1 MENLKI
7 KSIYHFNKNEIEYL
21 TEKYQITKKE
31 ISEKTENTDNYNS
44 KEIVKRTNKK
54 AFIFAGLA
62 VVLAAVSIIV
72 ISNYFHTHGECG
84 ENASYKLIGNTLY
97 IEGTGTVDG
106 DSKDSISHFVGLSNE
121 IKNVII
127 SDGITEIGYKAFR
140 NCTSL
145 ENIIIASSVTEIEDY
160 AFNNCTALKSIT
172 IPSSVT
178 KIGAQAFNNCTALK
192 SITLP
197 SSVTKIG
204 ACTFYNCTSLES
216 ITIPSGVTEIGVYA
230 FNNCK
235 ALKSV
240 TIPSSVTKID
250 DSAFLH
256 CDNLTVHGEAGSYAE
271 TYADEHNISF
281 ANTLKSTE
289 STVSSSSNAEKSSS
303 AYDGQTLENETTQS
317 IDAQGEC
324 GENASFKLIGNTL
337 YIDGTGALDA
347 KTLEEG
353 SNYNYTSLFRYLP
366 NEIENVI
373 IADGITEI
381 GGNAFDSCKSLK
393 NITIPDSVTGIGYC
407 VFLNCEALESVTI
420 PSSVTQIGN
429 SAFFG
434 CQALKSIT
442 IPDSV
447 TKIGLATF
455 EECTSLESITI
466 PSSVTEV
473 RPSAFSDCTSLKSIT
488 IPSSV
493 TEIGIYAFNNCT
505 ALESITIPGSVTKIG
520 NTAFWNCYNN
530 VTIHGKAGSY
540 AETYA
545 NEHNISFKS
554 I

>member
-54 AFIFAGLA
+54 AFIFAALA

-127 SDGITEIGYKAFR
+127 SDGITEIGYKAF
-140 NCTSL
+140 
-145 ENIIIASSVTEIEDY
+145 
-160 AFNNCTALKSIT
+160 
-172 IPSSVT
+172 
-178 KIGAQAFNNCTALK
+178 G
-192 SITLP
+192 
-197 SSVTKIG
+197 
-204 ACTFYNCTSLES
+204 NCTSLES

-256 CDNLTVHGEAGSYAE
+256 CDNLTVHGEAVSYAE

-289 STVSSSSNAEKSSS
+289 STVNSSSNAEKSSS

-337 YIDGTGALDA
+337 YIDGTGVLDA

-353 SNYNYTSLFRYLP
+353 SKYNYTSLFRYLP

-407 VFLNCEALESVTI
+407 VFFNCEALESVTI

-493 TEIGIYAFNNCT
+493 TEIGIDAFNNCT

>member
-54 AFIFAGLA
+54 AFIFAALA

-106 DSKDSISHFVGLSNE
+106 DSKDSIRHFVGLSNE

-145 ENIIIASSVTEIEDY
+145 ENIIIPSSVTEIEDY

-172 IPSSVT
+172 IPS
-178 KIGAQAFNNCTALK
+178 
-192 SITLP
+192 
-197 SSVTKIG
+197 
-204 ACTFYNCTSLES
+204 
-216 ITIPSGVTEIGVYA
+216 
-230 FNNCK
+230 
-235 ALKSV
+235 
-240 TIPSSVTKID
+240 
-250 DSAFLH
+250 
-256 CDNLTVHGEAGSYAE
+256 
-271 TYADEHNISF
+271 
-281 ANTLKSTE
+281 
-289 STVSSSSNAEKSSS
+289 
-303 AYDGQTLENETTQS
+303 
-317 IDAQGEC
+317 
-324 GENASFKLIGNTL
+324 
-337 YIDGTGALDA
+337 
-347 KTLEEG
+347 
-353 SNYNYTSLFRYLP
+353 
-366 NEIENVI
+366 
-373 IADGITEI
+373 
-381 GGNAFDSCKSLK
+381 
-393 NITIPDSVTGIGYC
+393 
-407 VFLNCEALESVTI
+407 
-420 PSSVTQIGN
+420 
-429 SAFFG
+429 
-434 CQALKSIT
+434 
-442 IPDSV
+442 
-447 TKIGLATF
+447 
-455 EECTSLESITI
+455 
-466 PSSVTEV
+466 
-473 RPSAFSDCTSLKSIT
+473 
-488 IPSSV
+488 
-493 TEIGIYAFNNCT
+493 
-505 ALESITIPGSVTKIG
+505 SVTKIG